1 MLVSHYNDGMQ
12 RNEYPTLEY
21 ESAFWQQG
29 LMRVAGIDE
38 AGRGAWAGPVTAAA
52 VILPPDM
59 NILAVLSEVR
69 DSKQMTAQQRGFN
82 EQVIKRS
89 AAAWGVGFASCVE
102 IDAYGILAATKIAM
116 SRALAQLQRQAHALL
131 IDAVSLKN
139 HSNLPQQ
146 SIIHG
151 DVLSLSIAAASV
163 LAKVARDRWMTA
175 AENRYPGYGFA
186 RHKGYGTAQH
196 QAAIQQ
202 NGACEIHRFSFRPIA
217 GTK

>member
-1 MLVSHYNDGMQ
+1 
-12 RNEYPTLEY
+12 
-21 ESAFWQQG
+21 
-29 LMRVAGIDE
+29 MRVAGIDE

-52 VILPPDM
+52 VILPLEA
-59 NILAVLSEVR
+59 NISAAFSEVR
-69 DSKQMTAQQRGFN
+69 DSKQMTVQQREHN
-82 EQVIKRS
+82 ELLIQNYAS
-89 AAAWGVGFASCVE
+89 AWGVGFASCVE

-116 SRALAQLQRQAHALL
+116 SRALAQLQPQADALL

-151 DVLSLSIAAASV
+151 DALSLSIAAASV
-163 LAKVARDRWMTA
+163 LAKVARDRWMTIA
-175 AENRYPGYGFA
+175 DNRYPGYGFA

-196 QAAIQQ
+196 QAAIQK

>member
-1 MLVSHYNDGMQ
+1 MSPHEN
-12 RNEYPTLEY
+12 PTLKY
-21 ESAFWQQG
+21 EAIFWQQG

-52 VILPPDM
+52 VILPLEA
-59 NILAVLSEVR
+59 NISAAFSEVR
-69 DSKQMTAQQRGFN
+69 DSKQMTVQQREHN
-82 EQVIKRS
+82 ELLIQNYAS
-89 AAAWGVGFASCVE
+89 AWGVGFASCVE

-116 SRALAQLQRQAHALL
+116 SRALAQLQPQADALL

-151 DVLSLSIAAASV
+151 DALSLSIAAASV
-163 LAKVARDRWMTA
+163 LAKVARDRWMTIA
-175 AENRYPGYGFA
+175 DNRYPGYGFA

-196 QAAIQQ
+196 QAAIQK